1 METLILTKPFTLQ
14 DGRELTEFTLDF
26 DALATADFRQIRKLE
41 AQITD
46 NTSVNPSEFLSGLDL
61 SDSFRVAT
69 GYLAAIKGTPG
80 LRIDDFMKL
89 PLKDATR
96 LGTKAAFFF
105 ADVD

>member
-1 METLILTKPFTLQ
+1 MEKLILAKPFILQ
-14 DGRELTEFTLDF
+14 DGKEITELLLDF

-41 AQITD
+41 AQIID
-46 NTSVNPSEFLSGLDL
+46 GTSITVNEFVTGLDL

-69 GYLAAIKGTPG
+69 GFLAAVKGTPG

>member
-1 METLILTKPFTLQ
+1 MEKLILAKPFILQ
-14 DGRELTEFTLDF
+14 DGKEITELLLDF
-26 DALATADFRQIRKLE
+26 DALATTDFRQIRKLE
-41 AQITD
+41 AQIID
-46 NTSVNPSEFLSGLDL
+46 GTSINVNEFVTGLDL

-69 GYLAAIKGTPG
+69 GFLAAVKGTPG

>member
-1 METLILTKPFTLQ
+1 MEKLILAKPFILQ
-14 DGRELTEFTLDF
+14 DGKEITELLLDF

-41 AQITD
+41 AQIID
-46 NTSVNPSEFLSGLDL
+46 GTSINVNEFVTGLDL

-69 GYLAAIKGTPG
+69 GFLAAVKGTPG

>member
-1 METLILTKPFTLQ
+1 MEKLTLTKPFILQ
-14 DGRELTEFTLDF
+14 DGKEITELLIDF

-46 NTSVNPSEFLSGLDL
+46 STSINVSEFVAGLDL

-69 GYLAAIKGTPG
+69 GFLAAVKGTPG

-89 PLKDATR
+89 PLKDAAR